1 MSSPQ
6 KGILNGQEWEAKSRF
21 SPDLALDNSWKPATS
36 VRQYKNKFRRIKWSF
51 WPKPAPKGDK
61 LRPTAYLDGLRGFA
75 AFLVYLH
82 HHELWAHDERDL
94 KGVFENGFGYEGKYY
109 MASFHGIRT
118 FFTGGHYAVVT
129 FFVISGYV
137 LSMKP
142 LSLIQAGEY
151 VKLGDNLA
159 SALFRRWIRLFLPL
173 IVTVSMFVV
182 VWHSLG
188 MWVRPLTMQPTLRDE
203 FWALYVEF
211 KNFSFIF
218 KEGGVP
224 WLTYNRHL
232 WSIPIEFKGSIVVY
246 TSLLAFSRC
255 SRTARLWCEVGLIY
269 YFMYIADGWYCA
281 TFVAGMLLCDL
292 DLLAKKGD
300 LPNFL
305 ARLEP
310 AKEFI
315 HYHLLAFGLF
325 LGGVPSQTA
334 YVEQLA
340 KNRGWYYL
348 SYLKPQA
355 VYDYKWFYLFWA
367 AVFLVAAVPRIAWL
381 KGFFE
386 TRICQW
392 LGRISF
398 GLYLIHGPILWTLGD
413 RLYVAMG
420 WFVTEHLEN
429 IPQWANKMTLPKTSP
444 AGLEISYLLPHIILV
459 PVTFGLA
466 ELVTRFVDTP
476 SVKFASWLYK
486 KTLGGP
492 SPGRL
497 WDSKA

>member
-1 MSSPQ
+1 MSSLQ
-6 KGILNGQEWEAKSRF
+6 KGILNGQKWEAKPRF
-21 SPDLALDNSWKPATS
+21 SPDLTLEDSWKPATS
-36 VRQYKNKFRRIKWSF
+36 VHQYKKKFRRMKWSL
-51 WPKPAPKGDK
+51 WPKPSPRGDK

-82 HHELWAHDERDL
+82 HHELWAHDEGEL
-94 KGVFENGFGYEGKYY
+94 EGAFENGFGYEGKYY
-109 MASFHGIRT
+109 MASFHGIRH
-118 FFTGGHYAVVT
+118 FFSGGHYAVVT

-142 LSLIQAGEY
+142 LSLMHAGEY

-173 IVTVSMFVV
+173 IVTVSLFVA
-182 VWHSLG
+182 VWHGLG
-188 MWVRPLTMQPTLRDE
+188 MWVRPLAMQPTLRDE
-203 FWALYVEF
+203 FWALYIEF

-218 KEGGVP
+218 KDGGVP

-232 WSIPIEFKGSIVVY
+232 WSIPIEFKGSMVVY
-246 TSLLAFSRC
+246 TSLMAFSRC

-269 YFMYIADGWYCA
+269 YFMYISDGWYCA

-292 DLLAKKGD
+292 DLLAKKGE
-300 LPNFL
+300 LPRFL
-305 ARLEP
+305 ARLDP

-315 HYHLLAFGLF
+315 YYHLFVFGLF
-325 LGGVPSQTA
+325 LGGVPSQNA
-334 YVEQLA
+334 DVEQLA

-348 SYLKPQA
+348 SHLKPQA

-367 AVFLVAAVPRIAWL
+367 AVFLVAAAPRIQWL

-398 GLYLIHGPILWTLGD
+398 GLYLIHGPVLWTLGD

-420 WFVTEHLEN
+420 WLVNEHVQN
-429 IPQWANKMTLPKTSP
+429 IPQWANKVTVPKTSP
-444 AGLEISYLLPHIILV
+444 VGLEISYLLPHIVLV

-466 ELVTRFVDTP
+466 ELVTRFIDTP
-476 SVKFASWLYK
+476 SVRFASWFYK
-486 KTLGGP
+486 KTMGRP
-492 SPGRL
+492 SVGNV